1 MHKHAKTCW
10 GTEIVSKAPEMKN
23 ELTINEVCK
32 KKPCKSEPS
41 GWNNYCL
48 EKKGKGNVS
57 FSIKQHTYVE
67 TVTILLLTFPHSFS
81 LYILC
86 MLLPHAYHFLLTFF
100 FSSIDLFSFHL
111 LLHSIMCSRLTN
123 HRLTYALALLLL
135 ACLLICSLLT

>member
-1 MHKHAKTCW
+1 
-10 GTEIVSKAPEMKN
+10 MKN

-111 LLHSIMCSRLTN
+111 LLHSIMCSRLT
-123 HRLTYALALLLL
+123 HAQQAYSLQAYLCTCTLTPSMFTHMQPTYLGIA
-135 ACLLICSLLT
+135 SLHSI